1 MNAPLPPPPDELLL
15 EGSPPRA
22 TWRWWEA
29 AAITLLGFVL
39 GTIVSVP
46 VFLALGGDTGGRI
59 DGPGAAAAAVA
70 YLVLIATL
78 VVWLQL
84 AHKGWRRTIGWPPR
98 GERLREA
105 GIGVG
110 WGLASQVGVTVLALL
125 VASVLAVFS
134 GSHVE
139 VPAQVD
145 TSLTGWAAVSLF
157 VYAVVVAPPT
167 EELVFR
173 GLLFHAV
180 ADRQGF
186 WAGALASAIPF
197 GFIHV
202 IPGAAALGVSVLVFT
217 MMINGLL
224 WAWIHWRH
232 RNLLVNIAAHAA
244 FNAVGVLVTLKIWG
258 S

>member
-1 MNAPLPPPPDELLL
+1 MNAPPLPPPPDDALL
-15 EGSPPRA
+15 EGPARA

-29 AAITLLGFVL
+29 AVVTLLGFVV
-39 GTIVSVP
+39 GAMVSVP
-46 VFLALGGDTGGRI
+46 VFVALGGDQGGRM

-70 YLVLIATL
+70 YVVLIVTL
-78 VVWLQL
+78 LVWLQL
-84 AHKGWRRTIGWPPR
+84 AHRGWWRTIGWPAR
-98 GERLREA
+98 GDRLREA

-110 WGLASQVGVTVLALL
+110 WGLASQVGVSVVAFL
-125 VASVLAVFS
+125 VASALGAVS
-134 GSHVE
+134 GRQVE
-139 VPAQVD
+139 VPLQVD
-145 TSLTGWAAVSLF
+145 SRLTGWSVVALI
-157 VYAVVVAPPT
+157 VYAVGLAPPT

-180 ADRQGF
+180 ADHRGF

-202 IPGAAALGVSVLVFT
+202 ISGGALGVSVLVFT
-217 MMINGLL
+217 MIVNGLL

-232 RNLLVNIAAHAA
+232 RNLLVNIAVHAA
-244 FNAVGVLVTLKIWG
+244 FNAVGVIVTLQIMG